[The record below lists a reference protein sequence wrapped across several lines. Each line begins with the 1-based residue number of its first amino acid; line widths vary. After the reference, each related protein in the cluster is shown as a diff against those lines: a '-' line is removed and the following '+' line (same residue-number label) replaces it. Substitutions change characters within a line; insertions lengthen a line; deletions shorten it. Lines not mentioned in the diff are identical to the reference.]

1 MFLGDINPP
10 RFLAITSLTG
20 FVQGCFCNKAQS
32 WELGIHG
39 DGGQHTLEKRQ
50 RDGAGN
56 ALEINHLL
64 ASLLPNRANLTKR
77 KKKFL
82 VFRYGIASIIW
93 QHYLFTRRL
102 LAGGP
107 SGRLWAL
114 RALTSSFAPFGRS
127 GHVTHATLI
136 G

>member
-39 DGGQHTLEKRQ
+39 DGGQHTLMEKRQ

-64 ASLLPNRANLTKR
+64 ASVLSNRANLTK
-77 KKKFL
+77 KKDKVSF
-82 VFRYGIASIIW
+82 FPIYGIE
-93 QHYLFTRRL
+93 
-102 LAGGP
+102 
-107 SGRLWAL
+107 
-114 RALTSSFAPFGRS
+114 
-127 GHVTHATLI
+127 V
-136 G
+136 